1 MGIVSS
7 NGVISGIEFG
17 EVASTTRTP
26 KFWLMRFVTG
36 GETIYIA
43 DVGII
48 AIGRWK

>member
-17 EVASTTRTP
+17 EGASTTRTP

-36 GETIYIA
+36 GETIYTA